1 MLVYV
6 FALILRAYIH
16 AIKENLTGARLFEQ
30 VHAAQ
35 ECAFA
40 AAGGADDRYDLVLA
54 EINAYV
60 LYNIKL
66 VIALA
71 QVDDL
76 YQLFICH
83 GSSSFQPAR

>member
-1 MLVYV
+1 MC
-6 FALILRAYIH
+6 FCR
-16 AIKENLTGARLFEQ
+16 RRR
-30 VHAAQ
+30 
-35 ECAFA
+35 
-40 AAGGADDRYDLVLA
+40 ADDRYDLFLL

-76 YQLFICH
+76 YQL
-83 GSSSFQPAR
+83 SFAMVHLPFSQRDNTPRP

>member
-6 FALILRAYIH
+6 FALFLRAYIH
-16 AIKENLTGARLFEQ
+16 AVKEYLAGARLFEQ

-35 ECAFA
+35 KGALA
-40 AAGGADDRYDLVLA
+40 AAGGADDRYDLVPA